1 MSSKVDLKIYLEGY
15 KNVSKKAQE
24 LGVEDL
30 DKRKEELE
38 NQIKKAEETVNEM
51 TGMTSKE
58 FQAKSKKYIELI
70 KSNEKELAEIDKKQ
84 EERAKNPKI
93 EQEIKDLGQAKNNII
108 ESAKEAANKALN
120 ELEDNKPNIKALNEK
135 KKEQQNIEQQLK
147 DMKQEEKTN
156 PKKVKDTKYK
166 EYLAQKLKTVKKEIK
181 ERIRMWQAEPLVVVE
196 TALMFESGCDA
207 YCDEV
212 WGIFT
217 DPEIR
222 IDRLLKSR
230 GYSREKSL
238 SIMQKQMS
246 YEELKQK
253 CSHVLFNDEDPD
265 KLWEQIKELLPI

>member
-1 MSSKVDLKIYLEGY
+1 MV
-15 KNVSKKAQE
+15 
-24 LGVEDL
+24 LG
-30 DKRKEELE
+30 
-38 NQIKKAEETVNEM
+38 I
-51 TGMTSKE
+51 TGGVGCG
-58 FQAKSKKYIELI
+58 KSTLL
-70 KSNEKELAEIDKKQ
+70 SML
-84 EERAKNPKI
+84 
-93 EQEIKDLGQAKNNII
+93 
-108 ESAKEAANKALN
+108 
-120 ELEDNKPNIKALNEK
+120 EK
-135 KKEQQNIEQQLK
+135 KKGAKVILADNLGHEVMEPGTECYEQIVTLLGSSILDETGHIK
-147 DMKQEEKTN
+147 REKM
-156 PKKVKDTKYK
+156 
-166 EYLAQKLKTVKKEIK
+166 AQIIYGDDEKRRQVNEIVHPSVKKEIK

-212 WGIFT
+212 LGIFT

-222 IDRLLKSR
+222 IDRLSKSR

>member
-1 MSSKVDLKIYLEGY
+1 MV
-15 KNVSKKAQE
+15 
-24 LGVEDL
+24 LG
-30 DKRKEELE
+30 
-38 NQIKKAEETVNEM
+38 I
-51 TGMTSKE
+51 TGGVGCG
-58 FQAKSKKYIELI
+58 KSTLL
-70 KSNEKELAEIDKKQ
+70 SML
-84 EERAKNPKI
+84 
-93 EQEIKDLGQAKNNII
+93 
-108 ESAKEAANKALN
+108 
-120 ELEDNKPNIKALNEK
+120 EK
-135 KKEQQNIEQQLK
+135 KKGAKVILADNLGHEVMEPGTECYEQIVALLGSSILDETGHIK
-147 DMKQEEKTN
+147 REKM
-156 PKKVKDTKYK
+156 
-166 EYLAQKLKTVKKEIK
+166 AQIIYGDDEKRRQVNEIVHPSVKKEIK

-230 GYSREKSL
+230 VYSREKSL

>member
-1 MSSKVDLKIYLEGY
+1 MV
-15 KNVSKKAQE
+15 
-24 LGVEDL
+24 LG
-30 DKRKEELE
+30 
-38 NQIKKAEETVNEM
+38 I
-51 TGMTSKE
+51 TGGVGCG
-58 FQAKSKKYIELI
+58 KSTLL
-70 KSNEKELAEIDKKQ
+70 SML
-84 EERAKNPKI
+84 
-93 EQEIKDLGQAKNNII
+93 
-108 ESAKEAANKALN
+108 
-120 ELEDNKPNIKALNEK
+120 EK
-135 KKEQQNIEQQLK
+135 KKGAKVILADNLGHEVMEPGTECYEQIVTLLGSSILDETGHIK
-147 DMKQEEKTN
+147 REKM
-156 PKKVKDTKYK
+156 
-166 EYLAQKLKTVKKEIK
+166 AQIIYGDDEKRRQVNEIVHPSVKKEIK

-222 IDRLLKSR
+222 IDRLSKSR

-253 CSHVLFNDEDPD
+253 CSHVLFNDEEPD

>member
-1 MSSKVDLKIYLEGY
+1 MV
-15 KNVSKKAQE
+15 
-24 LGVEDL
+24 LG
-30 DKRKEELE
+30 
-38 NQIKKAEETVNEM
+38 I
-51 TGMTSKE
+51 TGGVGCG
-58 FQAKSKKYIELI
+58 KSTLL
-70 KSNEKELAEIDKKQ
+70 SML
-84 EERAKNPKI
+84 
-93 EQEIKDLGQAKNNII
+93 
-108 ESAKEAANKALN
+108 
-120 ELEDNKPNIKALNEK
+120 EK
-135 KKEQQNIEQQLK
+135 KKGAKVILADNLGHEVMEPGTECYEQIVALLGCSILDETGHIK
-147 DMKQEEKTN
+147 REKM
-156 PKKVKDTKYK
+156 
-166 EYLAQKLKTVKKEIK
+166 AQIIYGDDEKRRQVNEIVHPSVKKEIK

>member
-1 MSSKVDLKIYLEGY
+1 MV
-15 KNVSKKAQE
+15 
-24 LGVEDL
+24 LG
-30 DKRKEELE
+30 
-38 NQIKKAEETVNEM
+38 I
-51 TGMTSKE
+51 TGGVGCG
-58 FQAKSKKYIELI
+58 KSTLL
-70 KSNEKELAEIDKKQ
+70 SML
-84 EERAKNPKI
+84 
-93 EQEIKDLGQAKNNII
+93 
-108 ESAKEAANKALN
+108 
-120 ELEDNKPNIKALNEK
+120 EK
-135 KKEQQNIEQQLK
+135 KKGAKVILADNLGHEVMEPGTECYEQIVTLLGSSILDETGHIK
-147 DMKQEEKTN
+147 REKMARIIYGDDEKRRQVN
-156 PKKVKDTKYK
+156 EIVHPS
-166 EYLAQKLKTVKKEIK
+166 VKKEIK

-222 IDRLLKSR
+222 IDRLSKSR

>member
-1 MSSKVDLKIYLEGY
+1 MV
-15 KNVSKKAQE
+15 
-24 LGVEDL
+24 LG
-30 DKRKEELE
+30 
-38 NQIKKAEETVNEM
+38 I
-51 TGMTSKE
+51 TGGVGCG
-58 FQAKSKKYIELI
+58 KSTLL
-70 KSNEKELAEIDKKQ
+70 SML
-84 EERAKNPKI
+84 
-93 EQEIKDLGQAKNNII
+93 
-108 ESAKEAANKALN
+108 
-120 ELEDNKPNIKALNEK
+120 EK
-135 KKEQQNIEQQLK
+135 KKGAKVIFADNLGHEVMEPGTECYEQIVTLLGSSILDETGHIK
-147 DMKQEEKTN
+147 REKM
-156 PKKVKDTKYK
+156 
-166 EYLAQKLKTVKKEIK
+166 AQIIYGDDEKRRQVNEIVHPSVKKEIK
-181 ERIRMWQAEPLVVVE
+181 ERIRMWQEEPLVVVE

-222 IDRLLKSR
+222 IDRLSKSR

>member
-1 MSSKVDLKIYLEGY
+1 MVLGITGGVGCGKSTLLSMLEMKKGAKVILADNLGHEVMEPGTECYEQIVTLLGSSILDETGHIKREKMAQIIYGDDE
-15 KNVSKKAQE
+15 
-24 LGVEDL
+24 
-30 DKRKEELE
+30 KRR
-38 NQIKKAEETVNEM
+38 QVNEIVHP
-51 TGMTSKE
+51 S
-58 FQAKSKKYIELI
+58 
-70 KSNEKELAEIDKKQ
+70 
-84 EERAKNPKI
+84 
-93 EQEIKDLGQAKNNII
+93 
-108 ESAKEAANKALN
+108 
-120 ELEDNKPNIKALNEK
+120 
-135 KKEQQNIEQQLK
+135 
-147 DMKQEEKTN
+147 
-156 PKKVKDTKYK
+156 
-166 EYLAQKLKTVKKEIK
+166 VKKEIE

-222 IDRLLKSR
+222 IDRLSKSR

>member
-1 MSSKVDLKIYLEGY
+1 MV
-15 KNVSKKAQE
+15 
-24 LGVEDL
+24 LG
-30 DKRKEELE
+30 
-38 NQIKKAEETVNEM
+38 I
-51 TGMTSKE
+51 TGGVGCG
-58 FQAKSKKYIELI
+58 KSTLL
-70 KSNEKELAEIDKKQ
+70 SML
-84 EERAKNPKI
+84 
-93 EQEIKDLGQAKNNII
+93 
-108 ESAKEAANKALN
+108 
-120 ELEDNKPNIKALNEK
+120 EK
-135 KKEQQNIEQQLK
+135 KKGAKVILADNLGHEVMEPGTECYEQIVTLLGSSILDETGHIK
-147 DMKQEEKTN
+147 REKM
-156 PKKVKDTKYK
+156 
-166 EYLAQKLKTVKKEIK
+166 AQIIYGDDEKRRQVNEIVHPSVKKEIK

-222 IDRLLKSR
+222 IDRLSKSR

-246 YEELKQK
+246 FEELKQK

>member
-1 MSSKVDLKIYLEGY
+1 MV
-15 KNVSKKAQE
+15 
-24 LGVEDL
+24 LG
-30 DKRKEELE
+30 
-38 NQIKKAEETVNEM
+38 I
-51 TGMTSKE
+51 TGGVGCG
-58 FQAKSKKYIELI
+58 KSTLL
-70 KSNEKELAEIDKKQ
+70 SML
-84 EERAKNPKI
+84 
-93 EQEIKDLGQAKNNII
+93 
-108 ESAKEAANKALN
+108 
-120 ELEDNKPNIKALNEK
+120 EK
-135 KKEQQNIEQQLK
+135 KKGAKVILADNLGHEVMEPATECYEQIVTLLGSSILDETGHIK
-147 DMKQEEKTN
+147 REKM
-156 PKKVKDTKYK
+156 
-166 EYLAQKLKTVKKEIK
+166 AQIIYGDDEKRRQVNEIVHPSVKKEIK
-181 ERIRMWQAEPLVVVE
+181 ERIRMWQADPLVVVE

>member
-1 MSSKVDLKIYLEGY
+1 MV
-15 KNVSKKAQE
+15 
-24 LGVEDL
+24 LGITGGVGCG
-30 DKRKEELE
+30 KS
-38 NQIKKAEETVNEM
+38 TVLSM
-51 TGMTSKE
+51 
-58 FQAKSKKYIELI
+58 L
-70 KSNEKELAEIDKKQ
+70 
-84 EERAKNPKI
+84 
-93 EQEIKDLGQAKNNII
+93 
-108 ESAKEAANKALN
+108 
-120 ELEDNKPNIKALNEK
+120 EK
-135 KKEQQNIEQQLK
+135 KKGAKVILADNLGHEVMEPGTECYEQIVALLGSSILDETGHIK
-147 DMKQEEKTN
+147 REKM
-156 PKKVKDTKYK
+156 
-166 EYLAQKLKTVKKEIK
+166 AQIIYGDDEKRRQVNEIVHPSVKKEIK

>member
-1 MSSKVDLKIYLEGY
+1 MV
-15 KNVSKKAQE
+15 
-24 LGVEDL
+24 LG
-30 DKRKEELE
+30 
-38 NQIKKAEETVNEM
+38 I
-51 TGMTSKE
+51 TGGVGCG
-58 FQAKSKKYIELI
+58 KSTLL
-70 KSNEKELAEIDKKQ
+70 SML
-84 EERAKNPKI
+84 
-93 EQEIKDLGQAKNNII
+93 
-108 ESAKEAANKALN
+108 
-120 ELEDNKPNIKALNEK
+120 EK
-135 KKEQQNIEQQLK
+135 KKGVKVILADNLGHEVMEPGTECYEQIVTLLGSSILDETGHIK
-147 DMKQEEKTN
+147 REKMARIIYGDDEKRRQVTEIVH
-156 PKKVKDTKYK
+156 PS
-166 EYLAQKLKTVKKEIK
+166 VKKEIK
-181 ERIRMWQAEPLVVVE
+181 DRIRMWQAEPLVVVE

-222 IDRLLKSR
+222 IDRLSKSR

>member
-1 MSSKVDLKIYLEGY
+1 MV
-15 KNVSKKAQE
+15 
-24 LGVEDL
+24 LG
-30 DKRKEELE
+30 
-38 NQIKKAEETVNEM
+38 I
-51 TGMTSKE
+51 TGGVGCG
-58 FQAKSKKYIELI
+58 KSTLL
-70 KSNEKELAEIDKKQ
+70 SML
-84 EERAKNPKI
+84 
-93 EQEIKDLGQAKNNII
+93 
-108 ESAKEAANKALN
+108 
-120 ELEDNKPNIKALNEK
+120 EK
-135 KKEQQNIEQQLK
+135 KKGAKVILADNLGHEVMEPGTECYEQIVTLLGSSIL
-147 DMKQEEKTN
+147 DEKGHIKR
-156 PKKVKDTKYK
+156 KKM
-166 EYLAQKLKTVKKEIK
+166 AQIIYGDDEKRRQVNEIVHPSVKKEIK

-222 IDRLLKSR
+222 IDRLSKSR

>member
-1 MSSKVDLKIYLEGY
+1 MV
-15 KNVSKKAQE
+15 
-24 LGVEDL
+24 LG
-30 DKRKEELE
+30 
-38 NQIKKAEETVNEM
+38 I
-51 TGMTSKE
+51 TGGVGCG
-58 FQAKSKKYIELI
+58 KSTLL
-70 KSNEKELAEIDKKQ
+70 SML
-84 EERAKNPKI
+84 
-93 EQEIKDLGQAKNNII
+93 
-108 ESAKEAANKALN
+108 
-120 ELEDNKPNIKALNEK
+120 EK
-135 KKEQQNIEQQLK
+135 KKGAKVILADNLGHEVMEPGTECYEQIVTLLGSSILDETGHIK
-147 DMKQEEKTN
+147 REKM
-156 PKKVKDTKYK
+156 
-166 EYLAQKLKTVKKEIK
+166 AQIIYGDDEKRRQVNEIVHPSVKKEIK

-265 KLWEQIKELLPI
+265 KLWGQIKELLPI

>member
-1 MSSKVDLKIYLEGY
+1 MV
-15 KNVSKKAQE
+15 
-24 LGVEDL
+24 LG
-30 DKRKEELE
+30 
-38 NQIKKAEETVNEM
+38 I
-51 TGMTSKE
+51 TGGVGCG
-58 FQAKSKKYIELI
+58 KSTLL
-70 KSNEKELAEIDKKQ
+70 SML
-84 EERAKNPKI
+84 
-93 EQEIKDLGQAKNNII
+93 
-108 ESAKEAANKALN
+108 
-120 ELEDNKPNIKALNEK
+120 EK
-135 KKEQQNIEQQLK
+135 KKGAKVILADNLGHEVMEPGTECYEQIVALLGSSILDETGHIK
-147 DMKQEEKTN
+147 REKM
-156 PKKVKDTKYK
+156 
-166 EYLAQKLKTVKKEIK
+166 AQIIYGDDEKRRQVNEIVHPSVKKEIK

-222 IDRLLKSR
+222 IDRLSKSR

>member
-1 MSSKVDLKIYLEGY
+1 MV
-15 KNVSKKAQE
+15 
-24 LGVEDL
+24 LG
-30 DKRKEELE
+30 
-38 NQIKKAEETVNEM
+38 I
-51 TGMTSKE
+51 TGGVGCG
-58 FQAKSKKYIELI
+58 KSTLL
-70 KSNEKELAEIDKKQ
+70 SML
-84 EERAKNPKI
+84 
-93 EQEIKDLGQAKNNII
+93 
-108 ESAKEAANKALN
+108 
-120 ELEDNKPNIKALNEK
+120 EK
-135 KKEQQNIEQQLK
+135 KKGAKVILADNLGHEVMEPGTECYEQIVTLLGSSILDETGHIK
-147 DMKQEEKTN
+147 REKM
-156 PKKVKDTKYK
+156 
-166 EYLAQKLKTVKKEIK
+166 AQIIYGDDEKRRQVNEIVHPSVKKEIK

-222 IDRLLKSR
+222 IDRLSKSR

-253 CSHVLFNDEDPD
+253 CSHILFNDEDPD

>member
-1 MSSKVDLKIYLEGY
+1 MV
-15 KNVSKKAQE
+15 
-24 LGVEDL
+24 LG
-30 DKRKEELE
+30 
-38 NQIKKAEETVNEM
+38 I
-51 TGMTSKE
+51 TGGVGCG
-58 FQAKSKKYIELI
+58 KSTLL
-70 KSNEKELAEIDKKQ
+70 SML
-84 EERAKNPKI
+84 
-93 EQEIKDLGQAKNNII
+93 
-108 ESAKEAANKALN
+108 
-120 ELEDNKPNIKALNEK
+120 EK
-135 KKEQQNIEQQLK
+135 KKGAKVILADNLGHEVMEPGTECYEQIVALLGSSILDETGHIK
-147 DMKQEEKTN
+147 REKM
-156 PKKVKDTKYK
+156 
-166 EYLAQKLKTVKKEIK
+166 AQIIYGDDEKRRQVNEIVHPSVKKEIK

-238 SIMQKQMS
+238 YIMQNQMS

>member
-1 MSSKVDLKIYLEGY
+1 MVLGITGGVGCGKSTLLSMLEMKKGAKVILADNLGHEVMEPGTECYEQIVTLLGSSILDETGHIKRDKMAQIIYGDDE
-15 KNVSKKAQE
+15 
-24 LGVEDL
+24 
-30 DKRKEELE
+30 KRR
-38 NQIKKAEETVNEM
+38 QVNEIVHP
-51 TGMTSKE
+51 S
-58 FQAKSKKYIELI
+58 
-70 KSNEKELAEIDKKQ
+70 
-84 EERAKNPKI
+84 
-93 EQEIKDLGQAKNNII
+93 
-108 ESAKEAANKALN
+108 
-120 ELEDNKPNIKALNEK
+120 
-135 KKEQQNIEQQLK
+135 
-147 DMKQEEKTN
+147 
-156 PKKVKDTKYK
+156 
-166 EYLAQKLKTVKKEIK
+166 VKKEIK

-222 IDRLLKSR
+222 IDRLSKSR

>member
-1 MSSKVDLKIYLEGY
+1 MV
-15 KNVSKKAQE
+15 
-24 LGVEDL
+24 LG
-30 DKRKEELE
+30 
-38 NQIKKAEETVNEM
+38 I
-51 TGMTSKE
+51 TGGVGCG
-58 FQAKSKKYIELI
+58 KSTLL
-70 KSNEKELAEIDKKQ
+70 SML
-84 EERAKNPKI
+84 
-93 EQEIKDLGQAKNNII
+93 
-108 ESAKEAANKALN
+108 
-120 ELEDNKPNIKALNEK
+120 EK
-135 KKEQQNIEQQLK
+135 KKGAKVILADNLGHEVMEPGTECYEQIVALLGSSILDETGHIK
-147 DMKQEEKTN
+147 REKMAQIIYGDDEKRRQVN
-156 PKKVKDTKYK
+156 EIVHPSVKN
-166 EYLAQKLKTVKKEIK
+166 EIK

-222 IDRLLKSR
+222 IDRLSKSR

>member
-1 MSSKVDLKIYLEGY
+1 MV
-15 KNVSKKAQE
+15 
-24 LGVEDL
+24 LG
-30 DKRKEELE
+30 
-38 NQIKKAEETVNEM
+38 I
-51 TGMTSKE
+51 TGGVGCG
-58 FQAKSKKYIELI
+58 KSTLL
-70 KSNEKELAEIDKKQ
+70 SML
-84 EERAKNPKI
+84 
-93 EQEIKDLGQAKNNII
+93 
-108 ESAKEAANKALN
+108 
-120 ELEDNKPNIKALNEK
+120 EK
-135 KKEQQNIEQQLK
+135 KKGAKVILADNLGHEVMEPGTECYEQIVALLGSSILDETGHIK
-147 DMKQEEKTN
+147 REKM
-156 PKKVKDTKYK
+156 
-166 EYLAQKLKTVKKEIK
+166 AQIIYGDDEKRRQVNEIVHPSVKKEIK

-246 YEELKQK
+246 YEELKQI

>member
-1 MSSKVDLKIYLEGY
+1 MV
-15 KNVSKKAQE
+15 
-24 LGVEDL
+24 LG
-30 DKRKEELE
+30 
-38 NQIKKAEETVNEM
+38 I
-51 TGMTSKE
+51 TGGVGCG
-58 FQAKSKKYIELI
+58 KSTLL
-70 KSNEKELAEIDKKQ
+70 SML
-84 EERAKNPKI
+84 
-93 EQEIKDLGQAKNNII
+93 
-108 ESAKEAANKALN
+108 
-120 ELEDNKPNIKALNEK
+120 EK
-135 KKEQQNIEQQLK
+135 KKGAKVILADNLGHEVMEPGTECYEQIVALLGSSILDETGHIK
-147 DMKQEEKTN
+147 REKM
-156 PKKVKDTKYK
+156 
-166 EYLAQKLKTVKKEIK
+166 AQIIYGDEKRRQVNEIVHPSVKKEIK

>member
-1 MSSKVDLKIYLEGY
+1 MV
-15 KNVSKKAQE
+15 
-24 LGVEDL
+24 LG
-30 DKRKEELE
+30 
-38 NQIKKAEETVNEM
+38 I
-51 TGMTSKE
+51 TGGVGCG
-58 FQAKSKKYIELI
+58 KSTLL
-70 KSNEKELAEIDKKQ
+70 SML
-84 EERAKNPKI
+84 
-93 EQEIKDLGQAKNNII
+93 
-108 ESAKEAANKALN
+108 
-120 ELEDNKPNIKALNEK
+120 EK
-135 KKEQQNIEQQLK
+135 KKGAKVILADNLGHEVMEPGTECYEQIVALLGSRILDETGHIK
-147 DMKQEEKTN
+147 REKM
-156 PKKVKDTKYK
+156 
-166 EYLAQKLKTVKKEIK
+166 AQIIYGDDEKRRQVNEIVHPSVKKEIK

>member
-1 MSSKVDLKIYLEGY
+1 MV
-15 KNVSKKAQE
+15 
-24 LGVEDL
+24 LG
-30 DKRKEELE
+30 
-38 NQIKKAEETVNEM
+38 I
-51 TGMTSKE
+51 TGGVGCG
-58 FQAKSKKYIELI
+58 KSTLL
-70 KSNEKELAEIDKKQ
+70 SVL
-84 EERAKNPKI
+84 
-93 EQEIKDLGQAKNNII
+93 
-108 ESAKEAANKALN
+108 
-120 ELEDNKPNIKALNEK
+120 EK
-135 KKEQQNIEQQLK
+135 KKGAKVILADNLGHEVMEPGTECYEQIVALLGSSILDETGHIK
-147 DMKQEEKTN
+147 REKM
-156 PKKVKDTKYK
+156 
-166 EYLAQKLKTVKKEIK
+166 AQIIYGDDEKRRQVNEIVHPSVKKEIK

>member
-1 MSSKVDLKIYLEGY
+1 MVLGITGGVGCGKSTLLSMLE
-15 KNVSKKAQE
+15 
-24 LGVEDL
+24 
-30 DKRKEELE
+30 KRKGAKVILADNLGHEVMEPGTE
-38 NQIKKAEETVNEM
+38 CYEQIVTLLGSSILDETGHIKREKMAQIIYGDDEKRRQVNEIVHP
-51 TGMTSKE
+51 S
-58 FQAKSKKYIELI
+58 
-70 KSNEKELAEIDKKQ
+70 
-84 EERAKNPKI
+84 
-93 EQEIKDLGQAKNNII
+93 
-108 ESAKEAANKALN
+108 
-120 ELEDNKPNIKALNEK
+120 
-135 KKEQQNIEQQLK
+135 
-147 DMKQEEKTN
+147 
-156 PKKVKDTKYK
+156 
-166 EYLAQKLKTVKKEIK
+166 VKKEIK

-222 IDRLLKSR
+222 IDRLSKSR

>member
-1 MSSKVDLKIYLEGY
+1 MV
-15 KNVSKKAQE
+15 
-24 LGVEDL
+24 LG
-30 DKRKEELE
+30 
-38 NQIKKAEETVNEM
+38 I
-51 TGMTSKE
+51 TGGVGCG
-58 FQAKSKKYIELI
+58 KSTLL
-70 KSNEKELAEIDKKQ
+70 SML
-84 EERAKNPKI
+84 
-93 EQEIKDLGQAKNNII
+93 
-108 ESAKEAANKALN
+108 
-120 ELEDNKPNIKALNEK
+120 EK
-135 KKEQQNIEQQLK
+135 KKGAKVILADNLGHEVMEPGTECYEQIVTLLGSSILDETGHIK
-147 DMKQEEKTN
+147 REKMAQIIYGDDE
-156 PKKVKDTKYK
+156 KRRKVN
-166 EYLAQKLKTVKKEIK
+166 EIVHPSVKKEIK

-222 IDRLLKSR
+222 IDRLSKSR

>member
-1 MSSKVDLKIYLEGY
+1 MV
-15 KNVSKKAQE
+15 
-24 LGVEDL
+24 LG
-30 DKRKEELE
+30 
-38 NQIKKAEETVNEM
+38 I
-51 TGMTSKE
+51 TGGVGCG
-58 FQAKSKKYIELI
+58 KSTLL
-70 KSNEKELAEIDKKQ
+70 SML
-84 EERAKNPKI
+84 
-93 EQEIKDLGQAKNNII
+93 
-108 ESAKEAANKALN
+108 
-120 ELEDNKPNIKALNEK
+120 EK
-135 KKEQQNIEQQLK
+135 KKGAKVILADNLGHEVMEPGTECYEQIVTLLGSSILDETGHIKRERMAQIIYG
-147 DMKQEEKTN
+147 DDEKRRQVN
-156 PKKVKDTKYK
+156 EIVHPS
-166 EYLAQKLKTVKKEIK
+166 VKKEIK

-222 IDRLLKSR
+222 IDRLSKSR

>member
-1 MSSKVDLKIYLEGY
+1 MV
-15 KNVSKKAQE
+15 
-24 LGVEDL
+24 LG
-30 DKRKEELE
+30 
-38 NQIKKAEETVNEM
+38 I
-51 TGMTSKE
+51 TGGVGCG
-58 FQAKSKKYIELI
+58 KSTLL
-70 KSNEKELAEIDKKQ
+70 SML
-84 EERAKNPKI
+84 
-93 EQEIKDLGQAKNNII
+93 
-108 ESAKEAANKALN
+108 
-120 ELEDNKPNIKALNEK
+120 EK
-135 KKEQQNIEQQLK
+135 KKGAKVILADNLGHEVMEPGTECYEQIVTLLGSSILDETGHIK
-147 DMKQEEKTN
+147 REKM
-156 PKKVKDTKYK
+156 
-166 EYLAQKLKTVKKEIK
+166 AQIIYGDDEKRRQVNEIVHPSVKKEIK

-222 IDRLLKSR
+222 IDRLSKSR

-253 CSHVLFNDEDPD
+253 CSHLLFNDEDPD

>member
-1 MSSKVDLKIYLEGY
+1 MV
-15 KNVSKKAQE
+15 
-24 LGVEDL
+24 LG
-30 DKRKEELE
+30 
-38 NQIKKAEETVNEM
+38 I
-51 TGMTSKE
+51 TGGVGCG
-58 FQAKSKKYIELI
+58 KSTLL
-70 KSNEKELAEIDKKQ
+70 SML
-84 EERAKNPKI
+84 
-93 EQEIKDLGQAKNNII
+93 
-108 ESAKEAANKALN
+108 
-120 ELEDNKPNIKALNEK
+120 EK
-135 KKEQQNIEQQLK
+135 KKGAKVILADNLGHEVMEPGTECYEQIVTLLGSSILDETGYIK
-147 DMKQEEKTN
+147 REKM
-156 PKKVKDTKYK
+156 
-166 EYLAQKLKTVKKEIK
+166 AQIIYGDDEKRRQVNEIVHPSVKKEIK

-222 IDRLLKSR
+222 IDRLSKSR

>member
-1 MSSKVDLKIYLEGY
+1 MV
-15 KNVSKKAQE
+15 
-24 LGVEDL
+24 LG
-30 DKRKEELE
+30 
-38 NQIKKAEETVNEM
+38 I
-51 TGMTSKE
+51 TGGVGCG
-58 FQAKSKKYIELI
+58 KSTLW
-70 KSNEKELAEIDKKQ
+70 SML
-84 EERAKNPKI
+84 
-93 EQEIKDLGQAKNNII
+93 
-108 ESAKEAANKALN
+108 
-120 ELEDNKPNIKALNEK
+120 EK
-135 KKEQQNIEQQLK
+135 KKGAKVILADNLGHEVMEPGTECYEQIVALLGSSILDETGHIK
-147 DMKQEEKTN
+147 REKM
-156 PKKVKDTKYK
+156 
-166 EYLAQKLKTVKKEIK
+166 AQIIYGDDEKRRQVNEIVHPSVKKEIK

>member
-1 MSSKVDLKIYLEGY
+1 MVMGITG
-15 KNVSKKAQE
+15 
-24 LGVEDL
+24 GV
-30 DKRKEELE
+30 
-38 NQIKKAEETVNEM
+38 
-51 TGMTSKE
+51 GCG
-58 FQAKSKKYIELI
+58 KSTLL
-70 KSNEKELAEIDKKQ
+70 SML
-84 EERAKNPKI
+84 
-93 EQEIKDLGQAKNNII
+93 
-108 ESAKEAANKALN
+108 
-120 ELEDNKPNIKALNEK
+120 EK
-135 KKEQQNIEQQLK
+135 KKGAKVILADNLGHEVMEPGTECYEQIVTLLGSSILDETGHIK
-147 DMKQEEKTN
+147 REKM
-156 PKKVKDTKYK
+156 
-166 EYLAQKLKTVKKEIK
+166 AQIIYGDDEKRRQVNEIVHPSVKKEIK

-222 IDRLLKSR
+222 IDRLSKSR

>member
-1 MSSKVDLKIYLEGY
+1 MV
-15 KNVSKKAQE
+15 
-24 LGVEDL
+24 LG
-30 DKRKEELE
+30 
-38 NQIKKAEETVNEM
+38 I
-51 TGMTSKE
+51 TGGVGCG
-58 FQAKSKKYIELI
+58 KSTLL
-70 KSNEKELAEIDKKQ
+70 SML
-84 EERAKNPKI
+84 
-93 EQEIKDLGQAKNNII
+93 
-108 ESAKEAANKALN
+108 
-120 ELEDNKPNIKALNEK
+120 EK
-135 KKEQQNIEQQLK
+135 KKGAKVILADNLGHEVMEPGTECYEQIVALLGSSILDETGHIK
-147 DMKQEEKTN
+147 REKM
-156 PKKVKDTKYK
+156 
-166 EYLAQKLKTVKKEIK
+166 AQIIYGDDEKRRQVNEIVHPSVKKELK

>member
-1 MSSKVDLKIYLEGY
+1 MV
-15 KNVSKKAQE
+15 
-24 LGVEDL
+24 LG
-30 DKRKEELE
+30 
-38 NQIKKAEETVNEM
+38 I
-51 TGMTSKE
+51 TGGVGCG
-58 FQAKSKKYIELI
+58 KSTLL
-70 KSNEKELAEIDKKQ
+70 SML
-84 EERAKNPKI
+84 
-93 EQEIKDLGQAKNNII
+93 
-108 ESAKEAANKALN
+108 
-120 ELEDNKPNIKALNEK
+120 EK
-135 KKEQQNIEQQLK
+135 KKGAKVILADNLGHEVMEPGTECYEQIVALLGSSILDETGHIK
-147 DMKQEEKTN
+147 REKM
-156 PKKVKDTKYK
+156 
-166 EYLAQKLKTVKKEIK
+166 AQIIYGDDEKRRQVNEIVHPSVKKEIK

-212 WGIFT
+212 WGIYT

>member
-1 MSSKVDLKIYLEGY
+1 MV
-15 KNVSKKAQE
+15 
-24 LGVEDL
+24 LG
-30 DKRKEELE
+30 
-38 NQIKKAEETVNEM
+38 I
-51 TGMTSKE
+51 TGGVGCG
-58 FQAKSKKYIELI
+58 KSTLL
-70 KSNEKELAEIDKKQ
+70 SML
-84 EERAKNPKI
+84 
-93 EQEIKDLGQAKNNII
+93 
-108 ESAKEAANKALN
+108 
-120 ELEDNKPNIKALNEK
+120 EK
-135 KKEQQNIEQQLK
+135 KKGAKVILADNLGHEVMEPGTECYEQIVALLGSSILDETGHIK
-147 DMKQEEKTN
+147 REKMTQIIYGDDEKRRQVN
-156 PKKVKDTKYK
+156 EIVHPS
-166 EYLAQKLKTVKKEIK
+166 VKKEIK

>member
-1 MSSKVDLKIYLEGY
+1 MV
-15 KNVSKKAQE
+15 
-24 LGVEDL
+24 LG
-30 DKRKEELE
+30 
-38 NQIKKAEETVNEM
+38 I
-51 TGMTSKE
+51 TGGVGCG
-58 FQAKSKKYIELI
+58 KSTLL
-70 KSNEKELAEIDKKQ
+70 SML
-84 EERAKNPKI
+84 
-93 EQEIKDLGQAKNNII
+93 
-108 ESAKEAANKALN
+108 
-120 ELEDNKPNIKALNEK
+120 EK
-135 KKEQQNIEQQLK
+135 KKGAKVILADNLGHEVMEPGTECYEQIVALLGSSILDETGHIK
-147 DMKQEEKTN
+147 REKM
-156 PKKVKDTKYK
+156 
-166 EYLAQKLKTVKKEIK
+166 AQIIYGDDEKRRQVNEIVHPSVKKEIK

-230 GYSREKSL
+230 RYSREKSL

>member
-1 MSSKVDLKIYLEGY
+1 MVLGITGGVGCGKSTLLSMLEMKKGAKVILADNLGHEVMEPGTECYEQIVTLLGSSI
-15 KNVSKKAQE
+15 
-24 LGVEDL
+24 L
-30 DKRKEELE
+30 DETGH
-38 NQIKKAEETVNEM
+38 IKKEKMAQIIYGDDEKRRQVNEIVHP
-51 TGMTSKE
+51 S
-58 FQAKSKKYIELI
+58 
-70 KSNEKELAEIDKKQ
+70 
-84 EERAKNPKI
+84 
-93 EQEIKDLGQAKNNII
+93 
-108 ESAKEAANKALN
+108 
-120 ELEDNKPNIKALNEK
+120 
-135 KKEQQNIEQQLK
+135 
-147 DMKQEEKTN
+147 
-156 PKKVKDTKYK
+156 
-166 EYLAQKLKTVKKEIK
+166 VKKEIK

-222 IDRLLKSR
+222 IDRLSKSR

>member
-1 MSSKVDLKIYLEGY
+1 MV
-15 KNVSKKAQE
+15 
-24 LGVEDL
+24 LG
-30 DKRKEELE
+30 
-38 NQIKKAEETVNEM
+38 I
-51 TGMTSKE
+51 TGGVGCG
-58 FQAKSKKYIELI
+58 KSTLL
-70 KSNEKELAEIDKKQ
+70 SML
-84 EERAKNPKI
+84 
-93 EQEIKDLGQAKNNII
+93 
-108 ESAKEAANKALN
+108 
-120 ELEDNKPNIKALNEK
+120 EK
-135 KKEQQNIEQQLK
+135 KKGAKVILADNLGHEVMEPGTECYEQIVTLLGSSILDETGHIK
-147 DMKQEEKTN
+147 REKMAQIIYGDDE
-156 PKKVKDTKYK
+156 KRRKVN
-166 EYLAQKLKTVKKEIK
+166 EIVHPSVKKEIK
-181 ERIRMWQAEPLVVVE
+181 ERIRMWQEEPLVVVE

-222 IDRLLKSR
+222 IDRLSKSR

>member
-1 MSSKVDLKIYLEGY
+1 MV
-15 KNVSKKAQE
+15 
-24 LGVEDL
+24 LG
-30 DKRKEELE
+30 
-38 NQIKKAEETVNEM
+38 I
-51 TGMTSKE
+51 TGGVGCG
-58 FQAKSKKYIELI
+58 KSTLL
-70 KSNEKELAEIDKKQ
+70 SML
-84 EERAKNPKI
+84 
-93 EQEIKDLGQAKNNII
+93 
-108 ESAKEAANKALN
+108 
-120 ELEDNKPNIKALNEK
+120 EK
-135 KKEQQNIEQQLK
+135 KKGAKVILADNLGHEVMEPGTECYEQIVALLGSSILDETGHIK
-147 DMKQEEKTN
+147 REKM
-156 PKKVKDTKYK
+156 
-166 EYLAQKLKTVKKEIK
+166 AQIIYGDDEKRRQVNEIVHPSVKKEIK

-253 CSHVLFNDEDPD
+253 CGHVLFNDEDPD